1 MKIELTTTGA
11 IVTLDGVV
19 QFSGTLNECR
29 EWLDLRD
36 KQ

>member
-1 MKIELTTTGA
+1 MKIELTPTGA